1 MIAWRNADSRYPFL
15 WEEGVGSQPAA
26 RWHAEGEGP
35 VQYLSDTPDGAWA
48 EFLRHEDI
56 RDPEE
61 LSYVRRSLWAVDIG
75 SEHLASAE
83 LPAETLTGD
92 AGSYSACRE
101 EARRLRSAGS
111 SGLMARSAA
120 LMPGAAGG
128 WRVDAG
134 LQPGAER
141 DGQTIVLFGG
151 RPDLTGWRAVF
162 EGRPDVT
169 LLAAVRFLSP
179 G

>member
-1 MIAWRNADSRYPFL
+1 MIAYRNADPRFPFL
-15 WEEGVGSQPAA
+15 WEEGGSQPAA

-48 EFLRHEDI
+48 EFLRHEDL

-61 LSYVRRSLWAVDIG
+61 LSHVRRSLWAVDIG

-111 SGLMARSAA
+111 SGLTARSAA
-120 LMPGAAGG
+120 LMPGTAGG

-134 LQPGAER
+134 LRPGTARE
-141 DGQTIVLFGG
+141 GQTIVLFGG
-151 RPDLTGWRAVF
+151 RPDLVGWRAVF
-162 EGRPDVT
+162 EGRPDET
-169 LLAAVRFLSP
+169 LLASVRFLS
-179 G
+179 

>member
-1 MIAWRNADSRYPFL
+1 VIAWRNADPRYPFL
-15 WEEGVGSQPAA
+15 WEGGGSQPAA

-61 LSYVRRSLWAVDIG
+61 LSHVRRSLWAVDIG

-83 LPAETLTGD
+83 LPVETLTGD
-92 AGSYSACRE
+92 AESHAACRG
-101 EARRLRSAGS
+101 EAQRLRSAGS
-111 SGLMARSAA
+111 SGLKARSAA

-134 LQPGAER
+134 LRPGAER
-141 DGQTIVLFGG
+141 DGQTIVLFGA
-151 RPDLTGWRAVF
+151 RSDLTGWRAVF
-162 EGRPDVT
+162 EGRPDET
-169 LLAAVRFLSP
+169 LLAVVRFLS
-179 G
+179 